1 MSETRTIVV
10 CITGASGSRYAKRTL
25 ELLASLRASPEFDQ
39 PLTVHWVASS
49 NAALVWSQELDQA
62 MPAEF
67 PGLHRWKRRNFMAP
81 FASGSS
87 APDAVLVMPCSM
99 TTLAR
104 VANGG
109 GDDLISRA
117 CEVALKER
125 KRLILVARETPLSL
139 VHLRNM
145 VSATEAGAIV
155 LPAVPSFYGAVRT
168 LDQAIDTVVVRALDR
183 AGVRVPP
190 GLIERWG
197 QPTAAASKPTAT
209 AASAST
215 PSAPASSST

>member
-1 MSETRTIVV
+1 MSEARTIVV
-10 CITGASGSRYAKRTL
+10 CVTGASGSRYAKRTL
-25 ELLASLRASPEFDQ
+25 ELLAALRTSDPDSD
-39 PLTVHWVASS
+39 LTIHWVASS
-49 NAALVWSQELDQA
+49 NAALVWKQELGEA

-99 TTLAR
+99 STLAR

-155 LPAVPSFYGAVRT
+155 LPAVPSFYGAVQT

-197 QPTAAASKPTAT
+197 HAPDAPPQPQPPFLHLTREDNS
-209 AASAST
+209 
-215 PSAPASSST
+215 